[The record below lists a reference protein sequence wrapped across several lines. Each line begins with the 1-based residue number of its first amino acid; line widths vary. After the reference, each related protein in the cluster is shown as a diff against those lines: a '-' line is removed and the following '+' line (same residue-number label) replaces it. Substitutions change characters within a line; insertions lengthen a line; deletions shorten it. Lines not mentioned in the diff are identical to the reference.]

1 MKYNKEML
9 LVEQKLAKKKMEEIE
24 AKAMAMVEMTEQLY
38 SDIERAELNLSVINY
53 ALEEI
58 EHTNSKEVVCYILP
72 IK

>member
-9 LVEQKLAKKKMEEIE
+9 LVELKLAKRKMEEIE
-24 AKAMAMVEMTEQLY
+24 AKAMVEMTEQLY
-38 SDIERAELNLSVINY
+38 SDIERAELNLWGINY

>member
-9 LVEQKLAKKKMEEIE
+9 LVEQKLAKRKMEEIE
-24 AKAMAMVEMTEQLY
+24 AKAMVEMTEQLY
-38 SDIERAELNLSVINY
+38 SDIERAELNLWGINY

-58 EHTNSKEVVCYILP
+58 ENTNNKEVVCYILP